1 MASTSGPVK
10 IVKAGNGFREGELS
24 LRVQRGSVEL
34 VEQIAEAWRQLC
46 DESGDEEVFYRP
58 EWAQAYLRAFEPQ
71 ADVIVLSVWAGA
83 KLRGVLPLVRHRVKA
98 YGLPITKLSL
108 PANVHSL
115 RASLTVCPGYESE
128 AVLKALWQG
137 VKNLPQWDV
146 LDVANVVGGN
156 GLDRLRAVAQSDGY
170 ATAGKRT
177 SQTLYLPINYL
188 KISAALE
195 IKTEPSA
202 EAKTANKKAAE
213 KKSGA
218 QNPEAQ
224 APWLA
229 GTRPKFRSHLRRSK
243 RQLEEQG
250 TLACKHFDVADPEA
264 LQKFY
269 DLEASGWKGAEGTAI
284 QCNPQTRQF
293 YDLVA
298 QAAARDGYL
307 SLDFLELNGKPIAAH
322 FGFNL
327 RGRYFLAKAGYD
339 EAYRRQGPGQLLV
352 HEILN
357 ETPQRGLREFDFV
370 GPATWDESR
379 WATERRTNYRIF
391 IFRNSLYGR
400 LLHAVRIS
408 ARDTLRKMLGQQE
421 DESVPLEL
429 KSKPQGNDKEAADS

>member
-1 MASTSGPVK
+1 MAN
-10 IVKAGNGFREGELS
+10 AGDDLQERELS
-24 LRVQRGSVEL
+24 VRVQSGGVEL
-34 VEQIAEAWRQLC
+34 VEQIADAWRQLC

-58 EWAQAYLRAFEPQ
+58 EWAQAYLRAFNPR
-71 ADVIVLSVWAGA
+71 ADVIVISAWAGD
-83 KLRGVLPLVRHRVKA
+83 KLRGVLPLVRHRVRA
-98 YGLPITKLSL
+98 YGFPIIKLSV
-108 PANVHSL
+108 PANVHAL
-115 RASLTVCPGYESE
+115 RASLTVRAGDEGA
-128 AVLKALWQG
+128 AVLKALWQAA
-137 VKNLPQWDV
+137 KKLPQWDV
-146 LDVANVVGGN
+146 IDVANVVESN
-156 GLDRLRAVAQSDGY
+156 GLDRLLAVARADGY
-170 ATAGKRT
+170 ATARKRT
-177 SQTLYLPINYL
+177 SQTLYLPI
-188 KISAALE
+188 STALE
-195 IKTEPSA
+195 IRTEISTTETKA
-202 EAKTANKKAAE
+202 VNKKAAE
-213 KKSGA
+213 KKTGEKK
-218 QNPEAQ
+218 PEAQ

-250 TLACKHFDVADPEA
+250 TLACKHFDAADPEA
-264 LQKFY
+264 LQRFY
-269 DLEASGWKGAEGTAI
+269 DLEASGWKGEEGTAI
-284 QCNPQTRQF
+284 QCNPPTRQF

-298 QAAARDGYL
+298 QAAACDGYL

-352 HEILN
+352 HEILG

-379 WATERRTNYRIF
+379 WASERRTNYRIF
-391 IFRNSLYGR
+391 IFRKSMYGR

-408 ARDTLRKMLGQQE
+408 AWDALRKILGRQE